1 MNVDSM
7 KRRYGQ
13 GSNGWKVEPPPILV
27 KIYRPVMGRR
37 GSRVQTPLPLIL
49 KVIFLIDPG
58 FFVGVGVGAWPLG

>member
-37 GSRVQTPLPLIL
+37 GPGFRPPLIL
-49 KVIFLIDPG
+49 NVIFLIDPG
-58 FFVGVGVGAWPLG
+58 FFVGVGVGSWPLG